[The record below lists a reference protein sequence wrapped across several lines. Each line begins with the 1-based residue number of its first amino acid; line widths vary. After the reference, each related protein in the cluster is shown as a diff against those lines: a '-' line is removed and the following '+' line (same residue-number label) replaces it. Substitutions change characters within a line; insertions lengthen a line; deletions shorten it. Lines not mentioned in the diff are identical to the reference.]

1 MKVTAAIFRDGD
13 RVLLM
18 RRAADQPLAGE
29 WEYPGGKFEDGED
42 GPTCLRRELAEELGI
57 DAQIGDL
64 ITIAKHTTD
73 SGKVIELHTY
83 EITSYTG
90 EIQLRVHDD
99 MHWVPVADL
108 PAHPQLPA
116 DKKVSEVLIKQKVE
130 LQKEYPL
137 PHPLKNDDVD
147 TLMKKL
153 RMMVRTMESF
163 HPQATK
169 DKALMGLHSL
179 VGAIISLSAEVYD
192 ALQNNRVFAAGS
204 ITCQILEAEIQLLWL
219 NKHFDTRGKDFIDFG
234 YVEQIE
240 MLRVHPDRKDR
251 VLELLKQNN
260 CDRFLRKGLKNPNR
274 LDRNSYNKKWY
285 GDTIQNISED
295 YFKLVLESIQDT
307 PELVAYYENKDI
319 NYENY
324 QLFCGY
330 KHFSPYLVI
339 RFFATSQSFQ
349 EDESKYARVAVLQTV
364 LTSIL
369 NVCFVLE
376 QHGDPILQIKP
387 VATEGLTPAS
397 AKQKTQEG
405 HN

>member
-1 MKVTAAIFRDGD
+1 MI
-13 RVLLM
+13 
-18 RRAADQPLAGE
+18 
-29 WEYPGGKFEDGED
+29 
-42 GPTCLRRELAEELGI
+42 
-57 DAQIGDL
+57 
-64 ITIAKHTTD
+64 
-73 SGKVIELHTY
+73 
-83 EITSYTG
+83 
-90 EIQLRVHDD
+90 
-99 MHWVPVADL
+99 
-108 PAHPQLPA
+108 
-116 DKKVSEVLIKQKVE
+116 
-130 LQKEYPL
+130 KEYPL
-137 PHPLKNDDVD
+137 PHPLKNDDID

-192 ALQNNRVFAAGS
+192 ALQNNRVFVASS

-219 NKHFDTRGKDFIDFG
+219 NKHFNTRGKDFIDFG

-251 VLELLKQNN
+251 FLELLKQNN
-260 CDRFLRKGLKNPNR
+260 CDRFLRKSLKNPNR

-330 KHFSPYLVI
+330 KHFSPYLVR

-364 LTSIL
+364 LTSLL

-376 QHGDPILQIKP
+376 QHGDHILHIKP
-387 VATEGLTPAS
+387 LATEGLTPAS
-397 AKQKTQEG
+397 AKQKTQEER
-405 HN
+405 N